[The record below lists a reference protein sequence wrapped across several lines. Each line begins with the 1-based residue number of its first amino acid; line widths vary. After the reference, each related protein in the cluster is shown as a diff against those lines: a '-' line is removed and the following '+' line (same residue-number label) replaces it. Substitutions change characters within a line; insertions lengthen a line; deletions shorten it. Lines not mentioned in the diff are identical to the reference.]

1 MGSVWSLILNS
12 IVDTV
17 DDVRAVASTCLLPVV
32 DKLPTIIPDRVTISK
47 LINNMQTNSSP
58 LSVNQIGDAQTLND
72 CLYGVLLGCK
82 AYLDS

>member
-32 DKLPTIIPDRVTISK
+32 DKLPAIIPDRVTITK
-47 LINNMQTNSSP
+47 LINNMQTNASP
-58 LSVNQIGDAQTLND
+58 LNVHQIGD
-72 CLYGVLLGCK
+72 V
-82 AYLDS
+82 